1 MNLVRWHTKQKPEN
15 VTRRTLSRS
24 EPTNDNGILS
34 ESCQEKGKV
43 QTLVILFLFVSSN
56 CISDDDPCE
65 TLDGRGTKKTL
76 RRSEQEKT
84 TQIEA
89 RRRKNLVVPKRP

>member
-15 VTRRTLSRS
+15 VTRQTLSRR

-43 QTLVILFLFVSSN
+43 QNRARYEKDPETKRARR
-56 CISDDDPCE
+56 DDAD
-65 TLDGRGTKKTL
+65 
-76 RRSEQEKT
+76 RSE

-89 RRRKNLVVPKRP
+89 RCRKNLVVPKRP